1 MAIMGTIVVA
11 LSVSE
16 SPHNLLDIPKELFT
30 ESIDSLFPSLSGFIN
45 TSNGSIFSSEKLVSK
60 SGYGLIKRLDRGIE
74 SVSESLLKSSSG
86 SFDFSL
92 DFCLSNVHKSLL
104 LGILFWNSLHS
115 EINGVLDEL
124 LLVVNVLDVKL
135 LTVLEDVIVLFN
147 GDSLLE
153 ATISIARSLSPRA
166 SVASFDDIIILA
178 VLEAVRH
185 LDPLPSLFALSN
197 KFSKLA
203 SFFSSPS
210 GKSVSLGLL
219 ECFKHSGV
227 RSFSGFASS
236 ELFLG
241 VGNKVVGFS
250 LNAELPGASDVS
262 ESLAE

>member
-30 ESIDSLFPSLSGFIN
+30 ESIDSLFPTLSGFIN
-45 TSNGSIFSSEKLVSK
+45 TINGSIFSSEKLVSK
-60 SGYGLIKRLDRGIE
+60 SGHGLIKRLDRGIK
-74 SVSESLLKSSSG
+74 SVRESLLKSSSG

-92 DFCLSNVHKSLL
+92 DFGLSNVHKSLL

-115 EINGVLDEL
+115 EINGVLNKL

-147 GDSLLE
+147 GDSLLK

-178 VLEAVRH
+178 VL
-185 LDPLPSLFALSN
+185 
-197 KFSKLA
+197 
-203 SFFSSPS
+203 
-210 GKSVSLGLL
+210 
-219 ECFKHSGV
+219 
-227 RSFSGFASS
+227 
-236 ELFLG
+236 
-241 VGNKVVGFS
+241 
-250 LNAELPGASDVS
+250 
-262 ESLAE
+262 